1 MNKRLERARAKVKS
15 GAKTFWGV
23 LSRNVWMKVL
33 SLLLAILLWNYVVT
47 NNASITRQ
55 KVISGLNGYLTN
67 QSTLTANKLA
77 LLDDAEEMMQDITV
91 RIEAPQ
97 ADYPRVSAENVKVT
111 LDLSSVRTAGTQQVP
126 LRATTVYGRVVS
138 IYPETMKLTF
148 ETLDSR
154 VIPVNVQASGEKR
167 DDLWYSISRTNPVS
181 ITVSGAAS
189 VVRSLTQARVNS
201 DVTGAEEGYMRAE
214 PYTLIDAS
222 GEQVSQAM
230 LSCSSSSITV
240 TMEIYPTKDVPIA
253 SLPENVITGSP
264 AEGYE
269 ITEISIQPET
279 VNVAADQEL
288 LNGINELYIEPVNV
302 EGSTQSI
309 SARAKLL
316 KLNDF
321 RNVSVEQVLVN
332 ITIAEETISEWI
344 EDVPLKYVDQRDDLW
359 LDAEVNRVRVRV
371 TGPRSLVEAIRAE
384 DIDAAVNLAGLEA
397 GSHSCRIEVAQDA
410 HPELTFETE
419 PAEVGVELTAV
430 EAE

>member
-1 MNKRLERARAKVKS
+1 
-15 GAKTFWGV
+15 
-23 LSRNVWMKVL
+23 
-33 SLLLAILLWNYVVT
+33 
-47 NNASITRQ
+47 
-55 KVISGLNGYLTN
+55 
-67 QSTLTANKLA
+67 
-77 LLDDAEEMMQDITV
+77 
-91 RIEAPQ
+91 
-97 ADYPRVSAENVKVT
+97 
-111 LDLSSVRTAGTQQVP
+111 
-126 LRATTVYGRVVS
+126 
-138 IYPETMKLTF
+138 
-148 ETLDSR
+148 
-154 VIPVNVQASGEKR
+154 
-167 DDLWYSISRTNPVS
+167 
-181 ITVSGAAS
+181 
-189 VVRSLTQARVNS
+189 
-201 DVTGAEEGYMRAE
+201 
-214 PYTLIDAS
+214 
-222 GEQVSQAM
+222 M

-253 SLPENVITGSP
+253 SMPENVITGNP

-332 ITIAEETISEWI
+332 ITIAEETISKWV

-359 LDAEVNRVRVRV
+359 LDADVSRIRVRV
-371 TGPRSLVEAIRAE
+371 TGPRSLVESVRAE
-384 DIDAAVNLAGLEA
+384 DIEASVSLAGLEM
-397 GSHSCRIEVAQDA
+397 GSHSCRIEIAQEA
-410 HPELTFETE
+410 HPELTFEAE